1 MSTLQAAFGAIDIT
15 PEIGPRFGRF
25 GINILTST
33 GVKWPLTARLALF
46 DDGSARLAVCVLDLN
61 VIFPPVAAEF
71 RAAIATAAGLPP
83 AHVMVATT
91 HTHCA
96 PATNPWLPVDDAY
109 AGVDRI
115 LPLLGDL
122 ARRTAVALAPATLR
136 FAHGDAP
143 GWSFNR
149 RPIYRD
155 ADGREQVGTHGRRD
169 APGFVRMEGPDERDV
184 WALLAVAADS
194 RPMGGIVNFG
204 CHPTAMYSDTRF
216 SADYPGPL
224 RDRLE
229 QQLGGTFVFAN
240 GPAGDLSQNS
250 GIPGRTG
257 EGGAEYA
264 RRMGEGIADRT
275 IVALRDATAIRASPL
290 LVRRE
295 ILRIAQRRV
304 TGTQVET
311 ARRHLESRARGEPSS
326 GRLARD
332 LYGYAY
338 HFHHNSEAVDDWLA
352 RDIVGTWEH
361 QRRVGARELVEDVEI
376 QALACGDLAIV
387 GFPCEYFST
396 LGHAVRAASPFPA
409 TQLVEL
415 ANGWQGYIPE
425 EDGIARG
432 GYESCLALQSRLA
445 PDAGKRMGEA
455 AVRLLRELRANA

>member
-1 MSTLQAAFGAIDIT
+1 MSTLRAAFGSIDIT
-15 PEIGPRFGRF
+15 PEVGLRFGRF
-25 GINILTST
+25 GVNILTST
-33 GVKWPLTARLALF
+33 GVQWPLTARLALL
-46 DDGSARLAVCVLDLN
+46 DDGAARLAVCVLDLN

-71 RAAIATAAGLPP
+71 RAALAAAAGLPP
-83 AHVMVATT
+83 EHVMVATT

-115 LPLLGDL
+115 LPLLSELG
-122 ARRTAVALAPATLR
+122 RRASAALAPATLR

-155 ADGREQVGTHGRRD
+155 ADGREQVGTHGARN
-169 APGFVRMEGPDERDV
+169 APGFVRMEGPDERDI
-184 WALLAVAADS
+184 WAMLAVGADG

-204 CHPTAMYSDTRF
+204 CHPTAMYGDTRF

-224 RDRLE
+224 RIALE
-229 QQLGGTFVFAN
+229 RQLGGTFVFAN
-240 GPAGDLSQNS
+240 GPAGDLSQSS
-250 GIPGRTG
+250 GIPGRAREAG
-257 EGGAEYA
+257 EDYA
-264 RRMGEGIADRT
+264 RQMGEAIAGQT
-275 IVALRDATAIRASPL
+275 IAALRDAAAVRASPL
-290 LVRRE
+290 IARRE

-304 TGTQVET
+304 TGQQVET

-361 QRRVGARELVEDVEI
+361 QRRVGARELMEDVEI

-396 LGHAVRAASPFPA
+396 LGQKVRAASPFPA

-425 EDGIARG
+425 EAGIARG

-445 PDAGKRMGEA
+445 PDAGRLMGEA
-455 AVRLLRELRANA
+455 AGRLLRALRGLG